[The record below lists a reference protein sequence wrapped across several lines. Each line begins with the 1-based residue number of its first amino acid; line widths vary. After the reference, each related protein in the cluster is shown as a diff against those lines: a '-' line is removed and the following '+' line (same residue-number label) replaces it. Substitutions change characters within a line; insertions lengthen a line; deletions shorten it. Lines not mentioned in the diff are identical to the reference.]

1 MFYLRL
7 DNLNSNIVI
16 SYNNKLLKFK
26 KINGK
31 YVACINDKKGIVS
44 FTFHHEFDD
53 RLWFLKAFIFYLLSF
68 FGLFMKRYS
77 KCFYKLDID
86 IEFIPQIE
94 GTYYDINLNDNIDS
108 NPVVIVNGEEY
119 NFLNDNKFIIDERAK
134 KNYHRFKIFSI
145 LTRIFVLIIVIIILI
160 IFLI

>member
-31 YVACINDKKGIVS
+31 YVTCINNEMGIVS

-53 RLWFLKAFIFYLLSF
+53 RLWFLKAFVFYILSF

-86 IEFIPQIE
+86 IEFTPQTE
-94 GTYYDINLNDNIDS
+94 GIYYDINLNDNHNG
-108 NPVVIVNGEEY
+108 NPVVIVNGGEY
-119 NFLNDNKFIIDERAK
+119 NFLDDNKFILDERAK

-145 LTRIFVLIIVIIILI
+145 LTRTFVLIIVIIILI